1 LDIPARIVRS
11 HLKTVLFASGL
22 VQGARAITRLLLPVL
37 FLGSTLVT
45 ARVADDT
52 RIPPIALLADI
63 QLAVYPGWFLSIE
76 TDGSGSIGYGS
87 NASDFAS
94 VPVGTFDFEKVY
106 SSLAQSV
113 RASGNKRESLTV
125 AFHQR
130 HVTTTLALSTDDAG
144 LVLGLFNTAKQNAA
158 GLNRARIDELWER
171 SPPSVEHF
179 DYGRLIAGIAD
190 DIAGL
195 KVTYPQLE
203 DFSVAKHVQADN
215 YVISYSYHTHKPTGR
230 GGWS

>member
-1 LDIPARIVRS
+1 MDIPARIVRS

-45 ARVADDT
+45 AREADDT

-76 TDGSGSIGYGS
+76 ADGSGSIGYGS
-87 NASDFAS
+87 NAFDFAS

-113 RASGNKRESLTV
+113 RASGNIRESLTV

-158 GLNRARIDELWER
+158 GLNKARIDELWE
-171 SPPSVEHF
+171 
-179 DYGRLIAGIAD
+179 
-190 DIAGL
+190 
-195 KVTYPQLE
+195 
-203 DFSVAKHVQADN
+203 
-215 YVISYSYHTHKPTGR
+215 
-230 GGWS
+230 